1 MFKSTVLTAFSLLL
15 LIGQTTPAFAGWEFV
30 GSADDGSEPSFTMEE
45 EKVETESVK
54 AKESTAAP
62 AKFAEVD
69 SLGRI
74 SFGQPPKPISV
85 AARQTPLP
93 AVKTDDPGLRWN
105 NVGKSEVV
113 TAAKSQKT
121 AGIGGK
127 KKAVAKT
134 STNTVKRS
142 LLADSTLDD
151 GWNAKSSVGEK
162 EPKAKVEKEDQSWK
176 RAASNKNLLAKS
188 GDDDAL
194 VSGDK
199 VEFGGGSDKGAG
211 AKCASFLTGTI
222 FGTPVA
228 MVRAAGVDWKRGT
241 SELSGES
248 KNPLVLG
255 VIGTALLPFVAVGGL
270 VTGPM
275 YGIQNAYKKEP
286 FSKDAF
292 SLGEDFQ

>member
-1 MFKSTVLTAFSLLL
+1 MFKTTVLTAFSLML
-15 LIGQTTPAFAGWEFV
+15 LICQTTPAFAGWEFV
-30 GSADDGSEPSFTMEE
+30 GSADDGSEPSFTMDEE
-45 EKVETESVK
+45 RFDTESVK
-54 AKESTAAP
+54 AKDSAATP

-93 AVKTDDPGLRWN
+93 AVKSDDPGLRWN
-105 NVGKSEVV
+105 NLGKSPVV
-113 TAAKSQKT
+113 TPVKTQKAANL
-121 AGIGGK
+121 GNK
-127 KKAVAKT
+127 KKVVAKT
-134 STNTVKRS
+134 NTNAPKKS
-142 LLADSTLDD
+142 LLADSSVVD
-151 GWNAKSSVGEK
+151 GWNAKSSVKEK
-162 EPKAKVEKEDQSWK
+162 EPTVKVEKEDQSWK
-176 RAASNKNLLAKS
+176 RAASNKNLLAKA

-194 VSGDK
+194 VSGEK
-199 VEFGGGSDKGAG
+199 PEFGGGSDKGVA

-270 VTGPM
+270 VSGPM
-275 YGIQNAYKKEP
+275 YGIGNAYKKEP
-286 FSKDAF
+286 FSKDSF